1 MGCDGGTIPTRDEL
15 VRLKKKP
22 EQKDKTAELHAKWKC
37 CAITQQL
44 LVSPFMACELGRLY
58 NKEAILELLIDRSQF
73 EGKNLDHIRAL
84 KDVHEL
90 QLTDNPGYKKKDGAA
105 DLGDTYI
112 DRGISPFICPV
123 TGLEMSGKYR
133 FVYLV
138 KCGCVF
144 AERALKVVKTE
155 SCNKCGMKFETS
167 DVIVLNGTEEEDLPR
182 MQTNMA
188 DRKAKAKAEKKAKK
202 KKTSETATSSDP
214 KSSTAVEGAGC
225 SKKPHNGEESS
236 SKTNGLA
243 KKSDKRAGDQK
254 DTVRPKK
261 AKTIQEDPN
270 ATAAYKSLFT
280 TCDKAKN
287 QQKAHWVTFDPC
299 HY

>member
-1 MGCDGGTIPTRDEL
+1 MGADGGTIPTRDEM
-15 VRLKKKP
+15 VRMKKKP
-22 EQKDKTAELHAKWKC
+22 EQKDKTAEMNAKWKC
-37 CAITQQL
+37 CAVTQQT
-44 LVSPFMACELGRLY
+44 LVPPFMACELGRLY

-73 EGKNLDHIRAL
+73 EGKNLDHIRTM

-90 QLTDNPGYKKKDGAA
+90 NLTDNPGYKKDAA
-105 DLGDTYI
+105 YFGDSYI
-112 DRGISPFICPV
+112 DHGISPFICPV

-155 SCNKCGMKFETS
+155 TCNKCGKKFES
-167 DVIVLNGTEEEDLPR
+167 NDVVILNGSEEEDLPV
-182 MQTNMA
+182 MQSNMA
-188 DRKAKAKAEKKAKK
+188 ERKAKAKAEKKAKK
-202 KKTSETATSSDP
+202 KKATTETATSSES
-214 KSSTAVEGAGC
+214 KSSTSEDGASSSIKKPCLGAGE
-225 SKKPHNGEESS
+225 PSS
-236 SKTNGLA
+236 SKTNGTI
-243 KKSDKRAGDQK
+243 KKSGDQK
-254 DTVRPKK
+254 DAPRPKK

-270 ATAAYKSLFT
+270 ASTAYKSLFT

>member
-1 MGCDGGTIPTRDEL
+1 LGCDGGTIPTRDEL

-22 EQKDKTAELHAKWKC
+22 EQKDKTAEMNAKWKC
-37 CAITQQL
+37 CAITQQR
-44 LVSPFMACELGRLY
+44 LVIPYMACELGRLY

-112 DRGISPFICPV
+112 DHGISPFICPV

-155 SCNKCGMKFETS
+155 TCNKCGMKFESS
-167 DVIVLNGTEEEDLPR
+167 DVVVLNGTEEDLPL
-182 MQTNMA
+182 MQSNMA

-202 KKTSETATSSDP
+202 KKTTSETVAICET
-214 KSSTAVEGAGC
+214 KSSTSTHVA
-225 SKKPHNGEESS
+225 SSTKKPHAEESS
-236 SKTNGLA
+236 SKSNGIA
-243 KKSDKRAGDQK
+243 KKAEKRSADQK
-254 DTVRPKK
+254 DTARPKK